1 VLRPLISDFAQINLI
16 TALGDAELKQKSGGS
31 AVLLGGEKLK
41 RKLSSDTA
49 DTPALAIEAL
59 DRKKSYLIDGTEGYL
74 TLLGIS
80 DKNGRVHDK
89 MQGKFRQ
96 IHRFLE
102 NLEVIYRALPEEGV
116 LSVYDL
122 CCGKSYLSF
131 AVYHYLTA
139 VKGRQVD
146 MLCVDLKAD
155 VIEACKRTA
164 AALGF
169 FGMRFVCED
178 ILKLKSEGDVHLVV
192 SLHAC
197 DVATDIV
204 LKTAVRLSAR
214 AVLST
219 PCCQKYLSARINQG
233 ALAFATD
240 YGHLK
245 RKLCDALTDGLTAGL
260 YLRLL
265 AALDGTAYKERIS
278 LGKAIRSIRGRKTE
292 GEIALQTEVLK
303 LLNQVCA
310 ELTERVRPGTT
321 EEWVWEYCQAFMREH
336 NLTSSWENDACPLVH
351 AGIRANQ
358 GLVHPSATNAVQP
371 GDVFHLSFGAK
382 HPTGYATDFQ
392 RSWYV
397 FEPGETEVPAE
408 VQAAFDAT
416 IEAIDDTRRTMRPG
430 DEGRYV
436 NKIFNGKLAGFDA
449 SGGGHAVGR
458 ALHDGCFQLAG
469 DSKVI
474 GKLPEVELEVGNV
487 FTLEV
492 FCNTP
497 RGVIGVEEMIRLTP
511 DGGEYLYIPQRE
523 LWTLPCA

>member
-1 VLRPLISDFAQINLI
+1 MDALYSGKYEQVVEVLN
-16 TALGDAELKQKSGGS
+16 ELDIDLWLLMGRETVDVCDPGLRLVLPTNIMGVS
-31 AVLLGGEKLK
+31 AFFFT
-41 RKLSSDTA
+41 R
-49 DTPALAIEAL
+49 
-59 DRKKSYLIDGTEGYL
+59 DG
-74 TLLGIS
+74 
-80 DKNGRVHDK
+80 R
-89 MQGKFRQ
+89 R
-96 IHRFLE
+96 
-102 NLEVIYRALPEEGV
+102 RALVRRKDVEGV
-116 LSVYDL
+116 RETGCFDEVVGYADDFDELLAATIASIDPNVIDI
-122 CCGKSYLSF
+122 
-131 AVYHYLTA
+131 
-139 VKGRQVD
+139 D
-146 MLCVDLKAD
+146 VDL
-155 VIEACKRTA
+155 
-164 AALGF
+164 
-169 FGMRFVCED
+169 
-178 ILKLKSEGDVHLVV
+178 H
-192 SLHAC
+192 
-197 DVATDIV
+197 
-204 LKTAVRLSAR
+204 
-214 AVLST
+214 
-219 PCCQKYLSARINQG
+219 
-233 ALAFATD
+233 
-240 YGHLK
+240 
-245 RKLCDALTDGLTAGL
+245 DALTDGLTAGL

-416 IEAIDDTRRTMRPG
+416 IEAIDYTRRTMRPG